1 MVRKEVLDANPQL
14 EEQLN
19 ALSAKIDT
27 VKMAEMNKK
36 VDVYQQPIAQVA
48 VDFLRAD
55 GLL

>member
-1 MVRKEVLDANPQL
+1 
-14 EEQLN
+14 LN

-27 VKMAEMNKK
+27 AKMAEMNKK
-36 VDVYQQPIAQVA
+36 VDVYRQPIAQVA